1 MSWSLGY
8 AAWCRFNDKP
18 LPHAAENGII
28 SFREGQGTR
37 KKASNISSFPTPFPS
52 LPNMWV
58 METEKRGER
67 LLPALPDHP
76 ELGLR
81 SRCSL
86 AHALTC
92 AQRPWRAEMRLLPLH
107 CAAASSPPTACS
119 QSQATHSAFPR
130 PPDPRCLAPVP
141 HRRHAPRANT
151 GPRTPSGIT
160 PGPTATHCLFPAHAT
175 PRPLLPCQKPT
186 SMSMTFPTP

>member
-1 MSWSLGY
+1 MSCSLGY
-8 AAWCRFNDKP
+8 AAWCRLNDKP

-37 KKASNISSFPTPFPS
+37 KKTSNISSFPTPFPS

-92 AQRPWRAEMRLLPLH
+92 AQRPWHAEMRLLPLH
-107 CAAASSPPTACS
+107 GAVASSSPHHHLPEPSDALGVPS
-119 QSQATHSAFPR
+119 SSR
-130 PPDPRCLAPVP
+130 PPLSGTGAPP
-141 HRRHAPRANT
+141 
-151 GPRTPSGIT
+151 PSCTQG
-160 PGPTATHCLFPAHAT
+160 
-175 PRPLLPCQKPT
+175 
-186 SMSMTFPTP
+186 